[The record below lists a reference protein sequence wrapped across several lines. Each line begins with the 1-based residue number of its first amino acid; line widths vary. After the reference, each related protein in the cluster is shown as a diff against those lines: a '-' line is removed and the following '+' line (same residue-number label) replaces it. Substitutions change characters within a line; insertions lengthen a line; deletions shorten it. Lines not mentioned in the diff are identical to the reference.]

1 MHMTACLLKTK
12 DKIIVLN
19 RSDFYKKNQYYTTID
34 FKRYISTED
43 NSCRDESTKDEG
55 SLMRL
60 V

>member
-1 MHMTACLLKTK
+1 MLSVSQVYHIFEKK
-12 DKIIVLN
+12 DIYLI
-19 RSDFYKKNQYYTTID
+19 DFYKKNQYYTTID

-43 NSCRDESTKDEG
+43 NSCRDESTKDER